1 MEVVQNI
8 NAYRASKKAIL
19 TIGTFDGMHLGHQEI
34 IHDLVADAKQNDA
47 TALVLT
53 FFPHPRMVLEHPDSP
68 KLIDT
73 LSEKEHLLRRL
84 GVDCLIVHPF
94 SKAFSEQSALQF
106 VQDVLVKKLTI
117 LKLIIGYDHR
127 FGKNRE
133 ASVEELVTFGK
144 AYGFEVDVIP
154 AQELNAVKVSSTKV
168 RKAILEGD
176 MQRAK
181 TFLNRS
187 YQFTGSV
194 IQGDGI
200 GRTLGFPT
208 ANMAIA
214 ETYKLLPVNGVYL
227 IKSSIQNTSYFGM
240 MNIGFRPTVEGQK
253 QNIEVHFFD
262 LDIDLYGQTLTVQV
276 LDRIR
281 DEQKFVSLE
290 ALKEQILNDQ
300 KFCLQHIKKY
310 QE

>member
-53 FFPHPRMVLEHPDSP
+53 FFPHPRMVLEHPDPP

-154 AQELNAVKVSSTKV
+154 AQERDAVKVSSTKV

-262 LDIDLYGQTLTVQV
+262 LDTNLYGQTLTIQV

-290 ALKEQILNDQ
+290 ALKEQIGNDQ
-300 KFCLQHIKKY
+300 KFCLQQIKKY